1 MPQKRKRA
9 DEMTDEE
16 ILKRVFPKP
25 VVEEL
30 KRQVAEPESPDT
42 SQDKGE

>member
-1 MPQKRKRA
+1 MPRKPKRA

-16 ILKRVFPKP
+16 ILRRVFPKP

-30 KRQVAEPESPDT
+30 KRQIAEPESL
-42 SQDKGE
+42 DKSEDK